1 MKKIIIDTNFL
12 MIPGEFRVDI
22 FSEIKNI
29 ANFPYKLAII
39 DKTIDELKM
48 IISRNMTKSTDK
60 LYAKIGLGLIESQN
74 IEKIHTQAKNVDD
87 AIVEIADEDTLVATS
102 DKELKKRLR
111 EKNVRIIN
119 LRKKQYLKIDG

>member
-48 IISRNMTKSTDK
+48 IISRDMTKSVDK